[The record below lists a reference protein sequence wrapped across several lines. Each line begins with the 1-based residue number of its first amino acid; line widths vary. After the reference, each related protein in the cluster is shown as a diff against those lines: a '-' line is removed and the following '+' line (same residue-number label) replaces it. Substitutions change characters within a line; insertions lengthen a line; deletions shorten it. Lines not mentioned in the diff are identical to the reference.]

1 MKDEEKSASEVW
13 WRQDRGDALGWA
25 AVFIW
30 GALVLVAEITNFA
43 ENFSWWDG
51 WGVFFVGVGAIL
63 LVGTAVRLLVPDY
76 WRPGLEWGW
85 ICGFVLLGVGLGDR
99 AVWVWPLLLFAIAV
113 VILYRAFTR
122 RR

>member
-1 MKDEEKSASEVW
+1 MKEKEKSASEDR
-13 WRQDRGDALGWA
+13 WRQDRGDAVGWA
-25 AVFIW
+25 GVFIW
-30 GALVLVAEITNFA
+30 GALVLLAEITNFA

-51 WGVFFVGVGAIL
+51 WSVFFVGVGAIL
-63 LVGTAVRLLVPDY
+63 LVGTAIRSLIPEY

-85 ICGFVLLGVGLGDR
+85 IFGFVLLGVGLGDR

-113 VILYRAFTR
+113 VILYRTFTR